1 MLNFETIKKDIKE
14 GRLKF
19 FGSSELFDRYNPI
32 NINEIVAITMQ
43 EYAEHI
49 CDKYEINFA
58 EAYFRTAG
66 SDLDLSEIL
75 KEHIKT
81 TGFYIDFFGPKE
93 STIMIEIEF
102 PDLDEYESLKEY
114 IKDIQKLFINDAT
127 YILNDFDPDNE
138 FDYLY
143 EPNSRIRPSE
153 LIEMLQNDKSY
164 FEELSE
170 QLEIENI
177 KNLEMYYKDR

>member
-1 MLNFETIKKDIKE
+1 MITFEEIKKDIKE
-14 GRLKF
+14 NRLKF
-19 FGSSELFDRYNPI
+19 FGSSELFDKYNPI
-32 NINEIVAITMQ
+32 NINEIIAITIQ

-58 EAYFRTAG
+58 EAYFRTTD
-66 SDLDLSEIL
+66 SDLDLSKIL
-75 KEHIKT
+75 KEHTET
-81 TGFYIDFFGPKE
+81 TGFYIDFFAPKE
-93 STIMIEIEF
+93 SSIMIEIAF

-143 EPNSRIRPSE
+143 EPNSRIRASE
-153 LIEMLQNDKSY
+153 LLEMLQADGAY

-177 KNLEMYYKDR
+177 KNLEMYYKDI